1 MAKDFV
7 RVKDPDTK
15 HESTVTRA
23 FADAHDLEILE
34 DKEATDNRGRPLPG
48 KPHVE
53 IAKADKK
60 PAGDISNTGGGSQS
74 ADARNAASQQKAG
87 N

>member
-34 DKEATDNRGRPLPG
+34 DKEATDNRGRPIPG

-60 PAGDISNTGGGSQS
+60 PAADNLSSSGNSAGSGQQSGGT
-74 ADARNAASQQKAG
+74 R
-87 N
+87 